1 MDRSKYTVG
10 WICALTEEFVA
21 ARAFLDEKH
30 ERLKD
35 HDPKD
40 SNSYA
45 LGKMSNH
52 NIVIACLPLGGYG
65 TVSAAGVA
73 INMVRSF
80 PNIRIGLMVGIGGGA
95 PSEKH
100 DIRLGD
106 VVVSTPGNSHGGVF
120 QYDFGKSIQAKEF
133 VETGFLDQ
141 PPEMLRTALQDLK
154 SDYELEG
161 HTLVNDVEKVLQD
174 KPSLKKTYG
183 HPNVDDHLYE
193 SFFVHSNPSED
204 CQSCG
209 NAYYNIKQ
217 RDPRDEGG
225 PVIHYGLIASG
236 NQVMKDARIRD
247 KLARERGVLCFE
259 MEAAGLM
266 NRFPC
271 LVIRGICD
279 YSDSHKNDKWHGY
292 AAMIAAAY
300 TKDLL
305 RHLIPEQVV
314 VGKSAVDLLEGMHGQ
329 LENLVQKTDNFNNQ
343 LDLAKLPTAHGA
355 EFDSFATQHDDE
367 CLTGTRTEILHLV
380 GEWAA
385 SPQGKCIFWLN
396 GMAGTGK
403 STICR
408 TLAKHFQE
416 KRGLGATFFFKRG
429 EADRGNASKFFPTI
443 AKQIY
448 QKIPGINLR
457 KIIDEQPDIANK
469 ALSMQF
475 EKLIL
480 QPLSSLHS
488 TSSEL
493 PLMTIVIDALDECED
508 DKDIRAIIQ
517 LLPQVQATK
526 CVQLK
531 VFITSRPEL
540 PIRLGF
546 KDVKEDYQDL
556 ALHHVPRADIE
567 HDISLFINHKLN
579 SIRKYRSL
587 PHDWPGG
594 IKIQTLVAMSVP
606 LFIFAATVCRML
618 QDHDLVPEE
627 ALEDVFKYKAE
638 ESKLDA
644 VYLPI
649 LNRLHLKY
657 DEHRRQKQ
665 FKQVQ
670 ELVNTIILLENPLS
684 IVSLSDLVG
693 IPTATIKIRLG
704 SLHSVLHIPV
714 DENVPVR
721 LFHLSFRDF
730 LLDRETREKT
740 ALWIDEEETHRRLTT
755 QCLHRMSNSLKKNI
769 CNLSDSEL
777 GPREIDADII
787 DQHIPPDLQYSCRYW
802 VYHLIKSQNSATLV
816 EDAFIFLKSHL
827 LHWIEAMGILGLVSD
842 VIHAIK
848 NLQSIAQDGHHSDML
863 ELLYDARRFILRFR
877 YVAGAAPL
885 QLYISGLTFAPTRS
899 TVSQC
904 FIKERPD
911 WIFIPRNIED
921 NWDTQLQ
928 TLRGHTASLQCIT
941 FSPNGLLLASCAYD
955 KTVRIW
961 EIATGTLR
969 QTFTGYEDSVACVA
983 FSLDSR
989 TLASISKDGI
999 SKFWDVDTGV
1009 LQRTIQ
1015 HDDSID
1021 DAAFSLDIS
1030 LLATRRSRKIIIW
1043 DLKLGGTRQY
1053 ELDKT
1058 SGACPSLA
1066 FSADRLLLAGVSDS
1080 EIIVWDI
1087 ATGAVRQT
1095 IKGQSGKVESLAFS
1109 PNSLLLAS
1117 GHEDSIVKLWDII
1130 AGTQKYCFKASG
1142 SVNRLAFSPDNQFLA
1157 IGHHGGTTLWDL
1169 ATYRVYKEHPNQVD
1183 IIAYSPD
1190 GRTLASTYRNNTIEL
1205 WDLDAEFLN
1214 QRRHSESIEEIEFSS
1229 DGKLAISYPSSSM
1242 GVWSSSHVQFSSDG
1256 KMVISHPGASVSV
1269 WDSSQE
1275 ALQQVLKHTERNP
1288 YGRYLTAL
1296 SVDGR
1301 LLACSSR
1308 LSWDEPRDF
1317 NDAYRQIATSI
1328 DIWDIKMGTH
1338 WSILMDGGC
1347 HSMAFSPNNQQLAT
1361 FSWEGISSWVYS
1373 GDSTQCPS
1381 PTKSNDNATKVSQ
1394 QSVENDGCWVL
1405 QQTLESKNRIGR
1417 WTKASSLSFS
1427 PDGRQLALCFTYEL
1441 KDFYCFVEIWD
1452 WTTGSLVQTLQ
1463 QGPGRLQSVAFSTN
1477 GQLLAREQRYDEDE
1491 RPKMCAIIEPWDMD
1505 TGKLHKDLVR
1515 KSRYSFPTTGPPPV
1529 EGLEFLRIQ
1538 NRYVKCK
1545 DITVFEKEWV
1555 CFQGRKILW
1564 LPPKYRATCSAAN
1577 DTNTLAIG
1585 HEWGEVTFIKFS
1597 TGTELKI

>member
-106 VVVSTPGNSHGGVF
+106 IVVSTPGNGNGGVF

-161 HTLVNDVEKVLQD
+161 HTLVNDVERVLQD
-174 KPSLKKTYG
+174 KANLKKTYC
-183 HPNVDDHLYE
+183 HPNVDDRLYE
-193 SFFVHSNPSED
+193 SFYVHLKPSED
-204 CQSCG
+204 CQYCG
-209 NAYYNIKQ
+209 NVTGDMKR
-217 RDPRDEGG
+217 RDPRDEDG
-225 PVIHYGLIASG
+225 PIIHYGLIASG
-236 NQVMKDARIRD
+236 NQVMKDAVMRD
-247 KLARERGVLCFE
+247 KLAMERGVLCFE

-300 TKDLL
+300 AKDLL

-314 VGKSAVDLLEGMHGQ
+314 VGKSAVDLLEGIQGQ
-329 LENLVQKTDNFNNQ
+329 LESLVQKTDNFNNK

-367 CLTGTRTEILHLV
+367 CLKGTRTEILHLV

-416 KRGLGATFFFKRG
+416 KRRLGATFFFKRG

-457 KIIDEQPDIANK
+457 KIIDEQPDIGNK
-469 ALSMQF
+469 SLLTQF

-526 CVQLK
+526 CIQLR

-546 KDVKEDYQDL
+546 KDVEEDYQDL
-556 ALHHVPRADIE
+556 ILHHVPRADIE
-567 HDISLFINHKLN
+567 HDISLFINHKLH

-594 IKIQTLVAMSVP
+594 IKIQTLVTMSVP

-649 LNRLHLKY
+649 LNRLHSKY
-657 DEHRRQKQ
+657 NEHRRQKQ

-670 ELVNTIILLENPLS
+670 ELISTILLLENPLS
-684 IVSLSDLVG
+684 IISLSDLVG
-693 IPTATIKIRLG
+693 IPTATIKIRLS
-704 SLHSVLHIPV
+704 SLHSVLHVPV
-714 DENVPVR
+714 DETVPVR

-740 ALWIDEEETHRRLTT
+740 ALWIDEKETHRRLTT
-755 QCLHRMSNSLKKNI
+755 QCLRRMSNSLKKNI

-777 GPREIDADII
+777 GPREIDADVV
-787 DQHIPPDLQYSCRYW
+787 DQHIPPELQYSCRYW

-816 EDAFIFLKSHL
+816 EDAFIFLKTHL

-842 VIHAIK
+842 VIYAIQD
-848 NLQSIAQDGHHSDML
+848 LQSVAQDGHNADML
-863 ELLYDARRFILRFR
+863 QLLYDARRFILRFR
-877 YVAGAAPL
+877 YVVGVAPL

-899 TVSQC
+899 MVSQC
-904 FIKERPD
+904 FLKERPD
-911 WIFIPRNIED
+911 WISIPRNIED
-921 NWDTQLQ
+921 NWDAQLQ
-928 TLRGHTASLQCIT
+928 TLRGHTASLRCIT

-969 QTFTGYEDSVACVA
+969 QTFTGYKDSVACVA
-983 FSLDSR
+983 FSLDTQ

-999 SKFWDVDTGV
+999 SKLWDVDTGV
-1009 LQRTIQ
+1009 LQRSIQ
-1015 HDDSID
+1015 HDGSID
-1021 DAAFSLDIS
+1021 EAAFSLDIS
-1030 LLATRRSRKIIIW
+1030 LLATRRSRKITIW
-1043 DLKLGGTRQY
+1043 DLELGGIQEY
-1053 ELDKT
+1053 KLDKT
-1058 SGACPSLA
+1058 SGARPSLA
-1066 FSADRLLLAGVSDS
+1066 FSADGLLLAGVSYS

-1087 ATGAVRQT
+1087 TTGVVRQT
-1095 IKGQSGKVESLAFS
+1095 IKGQSGTVESLAFS
-1109 PNSLLLAS
+1109 PNSLMLAS

-1130 AGTQKYCFKASG
+1130 AGTQKYCFKANG
-1142 SVNRLAFSPDNQFLA
+1142 SVNRFAFSPDDQFLA
-1157 IGHHGGTTLWDL
+1157 VGHRSGTTIWDL
-1169 ATYRVYKEHPNQVD
+1169 ATYRVSNESSNPAD
-1183 IIAYSPD
+1183 SIAYSPD
-1190 GRTLASTYRNNTIEL
+1190 SRTLASTYRGDAIEL
-1205 WDLDAEFLN
+1205 WDLDADFLN
-1214 QRRHSESIEEIEFSS
+1214 QEPHSEPIKEIEFSP
-1229 DGKLAISYPSSSM
+1229 DGKL
-1242 GVWSSSHVQFSSDG
+1242 
-1256 KMVISHPGASVSV
+1256 VISSTGTGISV
-1269 WDSSQE
+1269 WDSSKE
-1275 ALQQVLKHTERNP
+1275 ALQQVLSNCKLDG
-1288 YGRYLTAL
+1288 YGRDNTAL

-1301 LLACSSR
+1301 LFAYSSTVYYNTR
-1308 LSWDEPRDF
+1308 NAYQCRYLSPS
-1317 NDAYRQIATSI
+1317 IPKTI
-1328 DIWDIKMGTH
+1328 DIWDIKMSIH
-1338 WSILMDGGC
+1338 WSILKKGGC
-1347 HSMAFSPNNQQLAT
+1347 HTMTFSPNNQQLVT
-1361 FSWEGISSWVYS
+1361 VSWEGISFWAYS
-1373 GDSTQCPS
+1373 GDSTQYPS
-1381 PTKSNDNATKVSQ
+1381 PTKGNDNATR
-1394 QSVENDGCWVL
+1394 VL
-1405 QQTLESKNRIGR
+1405 QQGVESDECWGLQKTLKRENRMDR
-1417 WTKASSLSFS
+1417 WMKASSVSFS
-1427 PDGRQLALCFTYEL
+1427 PDGQQLALCFSYEF
-1441 KDFYCFVEIWD
+1441 KGFYCAVEIWD
-1452 WTTGSLVQTLQ
+1452 WAAGSLVQTLQ
-1463 QGPGRLQSVAFSTN
+1463 QGPGRLKSVAFSIN
-1477 GQLLAREQRYDEDE
+1477 GQLLAREQRYDENA

-1505 TGKLHKDLVR
+1505 TGKLHEALAVQGRQEDPEPVVV
-1515 KSRYSFPTTGPPPV
+1515 TGPPPV
-1529 EGLEFLRIQ
+1529 GGLEFLKFQ

-1545 DITVFEKEWV
+1545 DITVLEKEWV

-1564 LPPKYRATCSAAN
+1564 LPSKYRATCSAAN
-1577 DTNTLAIG
+1577 DATRTLALG
-1585 HEWGEVTFIKFS
+1585 HEWAGVTFIKFS
-1597 TGTELKI
+1597 LDTEFRM

>member
-30 ERLKD
+30 ERLND

-73 INMVRSF
+73 INMIRSF

-106 VVVSTPGNSHGGVF
+106 VVVSTPGNGNGGVF

-174 KPSLKKTYG
+174 KPNLKKTYC
-183 HPNVDDHLYE
+183 HPNVDDRLYR

-209 NAYYNIKQ
+209 NAYYDIKR
-217 RDPRDEGG
+217 RDPRDEDG

-247 KLARERGVLCFE
+247 KLAKERGVLCFE

-314 VGKSAVDLLEGMHGQ
+314 VGKSAVDLLEGIHGQ
-329 LENLVQKTDNFNNQ
+329 LESLVQKTDYFNNK

-448 QKIPGINLR
+448 QKVPGINLR
-457 KIIDEQPDIANK
+457 RIIDEQPDIANK

-475 EKLIL
+475 KKLIL

-488 TSSEL
+488 TGNEL

-517 LLPQVQATK
+517 LLPQVQETK
-526 CVQLK
+526 CIQLR

-556 ALHHVPRADIE
+556 VLHHVPRADIE

-587 PHDWPGG
+587 PHDWPGA

-627 ALEDVFKYKAE
+627 ALEDVFKYKAD

-649 LNRLHLKY
+649 LNRVHSKY

-684 IVSLSDLVG
+684 IISLSDL
-693 IPTATIKIRLG
+693 I
-704 SLHSVLHIPV
+704 
-714 DENVPVR
+714 
-721 LFHLSFRDF
+721 
-730 LLDRETREKT
+730 
-740 ALWIDEEETHRRLTT
+740 
-755 QCLHRMSNSLKKNI
+755 
-769 CNLSDSEL
+769 
-777 GPREIDADII
+777 
-787 DQHIPPDLQYSCRYW
+787 
-802 VYHLIKSQNSATLV
+802 
-816 EDAFIFLKSHL
+816 
-827 LHWIEAMGILGLVSD
+827 
-842 VIHAIK
+842 
-848 NLQSIAQDGHHSDML
+848 
-863 ELLYDARRFILRFR
+863 
-877 YVAGAAPL
+877 
-885 QLYISGLTFAPTRS
+885 
-899 TVSQC
+899 
-904 FIKERPD
+904 
-911 WIFIPRNIED
+911 
-921 NWDTQLQ
+921 
-928 TLRGHTASLQCIT
+928 
-941 FSPNGLLLASCAYD
+941 
-955 KTVRIW
+955 
-961 EIATGTLR
+961 
-969 QTFTGYEDSVACVA
+969 GYEDSVACVA
-983 FSLDSR
+983 FSLDTE

-999 SKFWDVDTGV
+999 SKFWDVDTGI
-1009 LQRTIQ
+1009 LQRSIQ
-1015 HDDSID
+1015 HDYSMD
-1021 DAAFSLDIS
+1021 DAVFSLDIS
-1030 LLATRRSRKIIIW
+1030 LLATRRSRKITIW
-1043 DLKLGGTRQY
+1043 DLKLGGTQKY

-1058 SGACPSLA
+1058 SGARPSLA
-1066 FSADRLLLAGVSDS
+1066 FSADGLLLAGVSDK

-1087 ATGAVRQT
+1087 TTGSVGQT
-1095 IKGQSGKVESLAFS
+1095 IKGQSGKVQSLAFS

-1117 GHEDSIVKLWDII
+1117 GYEDSIVKLWDITT
-1130 AGTQKYCFKASG
+1130 GTQKHCFKARG
-1142 SVNRLAFSPDNQFLA
+1142 SVKRLTFSPDSQFLA
-1157 IGHHGGTTLWDL
+1157 ISHHGGTTLWDL
-1169 ATYRVYKEHPNQVD
+1169 ATYSVYKEHSHPAN

-1190 GRTLASTYRNNTIEL
+1190 GKILASTYRNNNTIEL

-1214 QRRHSESIEEIEFSS
+1214 QERHSESIEEIEFSS
-1229 DGKLAISYPSSSM
+1229 DGKLAISYPRRNI
-1242 GVWSSSHVQFSSDG
+1242 WSPSQTEFSSDG
-1256 KMVISHPGASVSV
+1256 KMTTTYPGTSVSV

-1275 ALQQVLKHTERNP
+1275 ALQQVLKNGERNP
-1288 YGRYLTAL
+1288 YGRFITAF

-1308 LSWDEPRDF
+1308 LSWDEPDDF
-1317 NDAYRQIATSI
+1317 DDAYRQLATAI
-1328 DIWDIKMGTH
+1328 DIWDIKMGIH

-1347 HSMAFSPNNQQLAT
+1347 HSMAFSPNNQQLVT

-1381 PTKSNDNATKVSQ
+1381 LTRSNDNAAKVLRQ
-1394 QSVENDGCWVL
+1394 GVENDGCWVL
-1405 QQTLESKNRIGR
+1405 QQRFKQSEKRMDR
-1417 WTKASSLSFS
+1417 WTKASSISFS
-1427 PDGRQLALCFTYEL
+1427 PDGRQLTLCFTYEF
-1441 KDFYCFVEIWD
+1441 KDFYCKVEIWD
-1452 WTTGSLVQTLQ
+1452 PATGLLIQTLQ
-1463 QGPGRLQSVAFSTN
+1463 QGPGRLKSVAFSMK
-1477 GQLLAREQRYDEDE
+1477 GQLLAREQRYDENE
-1491 RPKMCAIIEPWDMD
+1491 RPKMCVIIEPWDMD
-1505 TGKLHKDLVR
+1505 TGKLHKDLV
-1515 KSRYSFPTTGPPPV
+1515 KGSKYSYPKTGPPPV
-1529 EGLEFLRIQ
+1529 EGLEFLKIQ
-1538 NRYVKCK
+1538 NRYVECK
-1545 DITVFEKEWV
+1545 DFTVFEKEWV

-1564 LPPKYRATCSAAN
+1564 LPPGYRATCSSAN
-1577 DTNTLAIG
+1577 DMA
-1585 HEWGEVTFIKFS
+1585 EDRKS
-1597 TGTELKI
+1597 GTEKITSIYTLN